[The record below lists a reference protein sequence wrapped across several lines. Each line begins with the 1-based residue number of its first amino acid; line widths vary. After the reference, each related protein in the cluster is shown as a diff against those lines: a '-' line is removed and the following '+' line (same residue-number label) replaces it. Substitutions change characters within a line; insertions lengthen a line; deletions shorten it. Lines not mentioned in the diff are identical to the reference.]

1 MAIEVLTK
9 VYKPSSN
16 VGPVYAKAY
25 GSVAA
30 LAPIGNVMELALEV
44 DEDVQ
49 EQEDMTALGGG
60 THAEIRR
67 VKKVKFKAK
76 LADVNVINLARS
88 ILGTVSGIDAGN
100 IQAEAFTVASLGTLL
115 PLRHIGSTDVVVK
128 KGADAASAVE
138 VPADG
143 NYVARPEGIFL
154 LDSATAITNQDK
166 LWVDYSYGDY
176 ALIEALTTKA
186 PELQMLYGGLNEA
199 DSGNPVVVDM
209 WRCSQGVTK
218 QLTLINKGFGA
229 LDVEGTLLQDPTK
242 VGVGVSKYFRARMV

>member
-9 VYKPSSN
+9 VYKPSMN

-25 GSVAA
+25 GSAAA
-30 LAPIGNVMELALEV
+30 LTPIGNVLELSLET

-49 EQEDMTALGGG
+49 EQEDMTILGGG
-60 THAEIRR
+60 THAEARR

-88 ILGTVSGIDAGN
+88 ILGTVSGIEAGEVT
-100 IQAEAFTVASLGTLL
+100 AEAFTVASLGTLL
-115 PLRHIGSTDVVVK
+115 PLVHIGATDVVVK
-128 KGADAASAVE
+128 KGTDAASAVV

-154 LDSATAITNQDK
+154 LDSAVGVTAQDK

-186 PELQMLYGGLNEA
+186 PELQMMYGGLNEA

-209 WRCSQGVTK
+209 WRCSQGVAK
-218 QLTLINKGFGA
+218 QFTLINKGFGA

-242 VGVGVSKYFRARMV
+242 VGGGISKYYRARVV